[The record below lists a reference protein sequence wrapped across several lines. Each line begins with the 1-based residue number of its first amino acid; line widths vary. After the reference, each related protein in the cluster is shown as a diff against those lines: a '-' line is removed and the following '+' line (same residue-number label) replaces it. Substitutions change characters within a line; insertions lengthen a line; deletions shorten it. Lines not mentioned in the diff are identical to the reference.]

1 MLLCTI
7 AYLYKKKR
15 FVVNLFMNFA
25 IYILLKLA
33 LTVVKDVFCDA
44 NCVKCN
50 KQIQRIYVPRHYYL
64 LFKWE
69 KMTVNKLYL
78 EINCEF
84 NHSSIVLNQIPLF
97 VRETFW

>member
-1 MLLCTI
+1 MVKSSDMLT
-7 AYLYKKKR
+7 
-15 FVVNLFMNFA
+15 
-25 IYILLKLA
+25 
-33 LTVVKDVFCDA
+33 
-44 NCVKCN
+44 N
-50 KQIQRIYVPRHYYL
+50 KQIQRIYVPRHYCL

-97 VRETFW
+97 VRETFWQKHL